1 MIVAWKPDSVV
12 SVQLRKHIKHLIKC
26 FFSYPNTSNFVKSTP
41 LYYVFRNPAELLT
54 CLFLPFFAS
63 FRCSYFNYC
72 MKKASSDIALVWIAY
87 VAYQHLNIPIVPLDV
102 KLYGIPITFDVVIHH
117 TFAMK

>member
-41 LYYVFRNPAELLT
+41 LYYVFRNPASTDLSVFA
-54 CLFLPFFAS
+54 LFCFF
-63 FRCSYFNYC
+63 
-72 MKKASSDIALVWIAY
+72 
-87 VAYQHLNIPIVPLDV
+87 
-102 KLYGIPITFDVVIHH
+102 
-117 TFAMK
+117 